1 MVQPQVPKWDPAT
14 KIFLQVTLKTNF
26 SIGTTA
32 LILSSIWSLPY
43 LTTVSALLPLPERDS
58 FNLYTLSIPVT
69 HLHSIPG
76 KFLTP
81 LTFLS
86 MFFPK
91 AKVHAPVCT
100 QSLIVFC
107 RRYSSS
113 LPSQDKNSI
122 LFSHFPILHRLCG
135 DDTDFL
141 KKREALSKQ
150 AITSINKLVDNY
162 VTAGK
167 GRSNIPLTLAFQPI
181 TQ

>member
-1 MVQPQVPKWDPAT
+1 MGPSHDNLFVGYTEDQFFNRYNGLNPELYMVAT
-14 KIFLQVTLKTNF
+14 LFDHCIGATSSAREGFIQFIHAVNSCHSPPRHSREVSDSSDFFYQCF
-26 SIGTTA
+26 S
-32 LILSSIWSLPY
+32 
-43 LTTVSALLPLPERDS
+43 R
-58 FNLYTLSIPVT
+58 
-69 HLHSIPG
+69 
-76 KFLTP
+76 KQR
-81 LTFLS
+81 S
-86 MFFPK
+86 MHQC
-91 AKVHAPVCT
+91 VL

-107 RRYSSS
+107 RRYLSS

-167 GRSNIPLTLAFQPI
+167 GRSNISLTLAFQPI

>member
-1 MVQPQVPKWDPAT
+1 MGPSHDNLFVGYTEDQ
-14 KIFLQVTLKTNF
+14 F

-32 LILSSIWSLPY
+32 LILSSIWSL
-43 LTTVSALLPLPERDS
+43 LWPLYRRY
-58 FNLYTLSIPVT
+58 FLCQRGI
-69 HLHSIPG
+69 HSIY
-76 KFLTP
+76 TRCQ
-81 LTFLS
+81 FLS
-86 MFFPK
+86 LTSTTFQGSFWLLWLFYQCFSRKQRSMHQC
-91 AKVHAPVCT
+91 VL

-107 RRYSSS
+107 RRYLSS

-181 TQ
+181 TQWNPSF

>member
-1 MVQPQVPKWDPAT
+1 MGPSHDNLFVGYTEDQFFNRYNGLNPELYMVAT
-14 KIFLQVTLKTNF
+14 LFDHCIGATSSAREGFIQFIHAVNSDSSDFFYQCF
-26 SIGTTA
+26 S
-32 LILSSIWSLPY
+32 
-43 LTTVSALLPLPERDS
+43 R
-58 FNLYTLSIPVT
+58 
-69 HLHSIPG
+69 
-76 KFLTP
+76 KQR
-81 LTFLS
+81 S
-86 MFFPK
+86 MHQC
-91 AKVHAPVCT
+91 VL
-100 QSLIVFC
+100 QSL
-107 RRYSSS
+107 SS

-167 GRSNIPLTLAFQPI
+167 GRSNISLTLAFQPI

>member
-1 MVQPQVPKWDPAT
+1 MGPSHDNLFVGYTEDQFFNRYNGLNPELYMVAT
-14 KIFLQVTLKTNF
+14 L
-26 SIGTTA
+26 A
-32 LILSSIWSLPY
+32 
-43 LTTVSALLPLPERDS
+43 TVSALLPLPERDS

-69 HLHSIPG
+69 HLW
-76 KFLTP
+76 L
-81 LTFLS
+81 FLS

-107 RRYSSS
+107 RRYLSS

-167 GRSNIPLTLAFQPI
+167 GRSNISLTLAFQPI
-181 TQ
+181 TQWNPSF

>member
-1 MVQPQVPKWDPAT
+1 MGPSHNNLFVGYTEDQFFNRYNGLNPELYMVAT
-14 KIFLQVTLKTNF
+14 
-26 SIGTTA
+26 
-32 LILSSIWSLPY
+32 

-58 FNLYTLSIPVT
+58 FNLYTLSIPGT
-69 HLHSIPG
+69 HLHNIPG

-86 MFFPK
+86 MFFRK
-91 AKVHAPVCT
+91 QRSMHQCVL

-122 LFSHFPILHRLCG
+122 LFSYFPILHRLCG

>member
-1 MVQPQVPKWDPAT
+1 MGPSHDNLFVGYTEDQFFNRYNGLNPELYMVAT
-14 KIFLQVTLKTNF
+14 L
-26 SIGTTA
+26 A
-32 LILSSIWSLPY
+32 
-43 LTTVSALLPLPERDS
+43 TVSALLPLPERDS
-58 FNLYTLSIPVT
+58 FNLYTLSI
-69 HLHSIPG
+69 
-76 KFLTP
+76 LTP
-81 LTFLS
+81 LTFFYQCFSRKQRS
-86 MFFPK
+86 MHQC
-91 AKVHAPVCT
+91 VL

-107 RRYSSS
+107 RRYLSS

-167 GRSNIPLTLAFQPI
+167 GRSNISLTLAFQPI